1 MVRVFAKGRERI
13 DRREKRMTCELIP
26 TLHTDVLFS
35 QNRREVTIHRRIG
48 EDWTAERLPEFGDAL
63 HIPAPEFTMPLDAI
77 HACAWGCKKLHVP
90 VASSGCSTRHGILA
104 KAERMNRAAIFLD
117 RDGTLMH
124 EVNYCRDPAD
134 VRLFDGASKALRL
147 LKDAGFVLVIITN
160 QSGIARG
167 LLNEADFHA
176 VQARLLE
183 LLGDGLIAATYM
195 CPDRPAGESGRRKPS
210 PAMVLEAAHDLGL
223 DPARSWFVGD
233 KDIDVQCGLAAGTRA
248 VLVRTG
254 HGGGANPA
262 GAHFVAK
269 DIASAAEFIL
279 SHSGAS

>member
-1 MVRVFAKGRERI
+1 
-13 DRREKRMTCELIP
+13 MT
-26 TLHTDVLFS
+26 
-35 QNRREVTIHRRIG
+35 Q
-48 EDWTAERLPEFGDAL
+48 
-63 HIPAPEFTMPLDAI
+63 PA
-77 HACAWGCKKLHVP
+77 V
-90 VASSGCSTRHGILA
+90 
-104 KAERMNRAAIFLD
+104 FLD

-134 VRLFDGASKALRL
+134 VRLFDGTREALLRL
-147 LKDAGFVLVIITN
+147 KGAGYVLVIVTN

-167 LLNEADFHA
+167 LLTERDFDA

-195 CPDRPAGESGRRKPS
+195 CPDGPAGESGRRKPS
-210 PAMVLEAAHDLGL
+210 PGMVLEAVRDLSL

-233 KDIDVQCGLAAGTRA
+233 KAADVQCGLNAGTRT

-254 HGGGANPA
+254 HGAGEDAA

-269 DIASAAEFIL
+269 DIASAADFIL